1 MTDWCPWLIRRKGK
15 TWLCK
20 IENDVCSNHEHYLL
34 CTRYAL
40 AMKIIADPLSQE
52 LIKKASIDSDSL
64 RSNISEEKVMK

>member
-52 LIKKASIDSDSL
+52 LINNHPNHKKYL
-64 RSNISEEKVMK
+64 EKKTKWIK